1 MNLKLTQ
8 LLFELGMHIGEHKS
22 KVFNVNS
29 FFLLGVRKNLHIID
43 LNVTVYFLKNA
54 CNFLKNLGSK
64 QSYLFFY
71 YTNLSNLDK
80 RLISFF
86 IFHLYRSN
94 HSFLFNNWKHGL
106 LSNYN
111 MQASDVLVDLFPG
124 KNSIKSNIKFTSLLF
139 KMIYFS
145 FNTREAGM
153 RWFKHL
159 KVIKKY
165 WRFFVFYCFFKNLNS
180 LPDVAIIMNANK
192 MITPVKECN
201 SLKIPV
207 VGVVD
212 SDSKSNFF
220 TYPIPG
226 NDNSFLIAAFL
237 FILFINC
244 YKKGLLS
251 NLKY

>member
-1 MNLKLTQ
+1 
-8 LLFELGMHIGEHKS
+8 
-22 KVFNVNS
+22 
-29 FFLLGVRKNLHIID
+29 
-43 LNVTVYFLKNA
+43 
-54 CNFLKNLGSK
+54 LKNLGSK

-111 MQASDVLVDLFPG
+111 MQASDILVDLFPG

-159 KVIKKY
+159 KIIKKY
-165 WRFFVFYCFFKNLNS
+165 WRFFVFYCFFKNLNA

-192 MITPVKECN
+192 MITPVRECN

-251 NLKY
+251 NFKY